1 MRQLL
6 LALEWSQSIMT
17 DSKTRFEQVKLEEL
31 KKILPEQVM
40 DGNDNH
46 RGNQKDKKK
55 NKQRAGETNNSKSK
69 A

>member
-1 MRQLL
+1 VS
-6 LALEWSQSIMT
+6 AAKI
-17 DSKTRFEQVKLEEL
+17 RFATVKLEEL

-55 NKQRAGETNNSKSK
+55 NKQRVGKTSNPKSK